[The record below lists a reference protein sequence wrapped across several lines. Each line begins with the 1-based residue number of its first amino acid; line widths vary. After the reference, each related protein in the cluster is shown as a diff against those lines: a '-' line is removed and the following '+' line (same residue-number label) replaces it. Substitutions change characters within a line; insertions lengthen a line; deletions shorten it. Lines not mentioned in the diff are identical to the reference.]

1 MPCLSVQALH
11 TAYQETCGDCPE
23 TIAKDREEADIIGDN
38 FYPDIICDNIH
49 PNIIGDK
56 IYADNIRADMI
67 GDNIHANIIGDNS
80 FWYQIW
86 QKNLLEIFML
96 TLIMLIL

>member
-49 PNIIGDK
+49 INIIGDKFYADIICDNIHPNIIGDK
-56 IYADNIRADMI
+56 IYADNI
-67 GDNIHANIIGDNS
+67 HANIIGDNS
-80 FWYQIW
+80 F
-86 QKNLLEIFML
+86 
-96 TLIMLIL
+96 